1 MSFEPSVGAGP
12 GPETRGRPLVW
23 LGEVDNARS
32 RAERHRVRDL
42 VVGAVTGH
50 SSHALVIGQ
59 RCPSCGSP
67 AHGPPT
73 VAEPAGWHVSTATA
87 GALMAVAVHRDP
99 IGVDVEP
106 AGRLD
111 GSNWADLVRVVP
123 GLQALRDRLGAAA
136 DLVDVWTATEALGKA
151 IERGLEATPAELAV
165 GLDRFRLVHASTS
178 TEPGRRVAVAV
189 DATAATPLYWGPAA

>member
-1 MSFEPSVGAGP
+1 MAVRHFLSLLDLERDEVVETTKRVGAGP

-99 IGVDVEP
+99 IGVDLEP

-111 GSNWADLVRVVP
+111 GSSWADLVRVVP
-123 GLQALRDRLGAAA
+123 GLQALRDRRVSSGAR
-136 DLVDVWTATEALGKA
+136 DVKVALH
-151 IERGLEATPAELAV
+151 RQ
-165 GLDRFRLVHASTS
+165 
-178 TEPGRRVAVAV
+178 
-189 DATAATPLYWGPAA
+189 